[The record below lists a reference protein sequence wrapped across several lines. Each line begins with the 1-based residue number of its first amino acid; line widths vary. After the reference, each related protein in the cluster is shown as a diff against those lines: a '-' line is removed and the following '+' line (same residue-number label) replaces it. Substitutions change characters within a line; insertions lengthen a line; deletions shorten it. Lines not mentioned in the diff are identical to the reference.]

1 MQLVDKVLRPNT
13 NVAAIPGEILN
24 LKKIHKEQI
33 LHRVDFANNAFYFRM
48 PAA

>member
-24 LKKIHKEQI
+24 LKKNSQ
-33 LHRVDFANNAFYFRM
+33 RTNFAQSRLC
-48 PAA
+48 